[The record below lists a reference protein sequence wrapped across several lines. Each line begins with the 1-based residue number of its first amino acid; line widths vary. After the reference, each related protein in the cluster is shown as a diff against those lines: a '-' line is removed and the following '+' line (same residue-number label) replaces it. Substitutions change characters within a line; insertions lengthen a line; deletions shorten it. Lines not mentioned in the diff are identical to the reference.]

1 MGHLGEEVQGSKLPK
16 HSLKLGDTC
25 SRGASPRCPW
35 ILGPRWGD
43 TARGGQSRFNAILA
57 FSTGLENSPTEQTED
72 LRRVS
77 PILGLEKK
85 ATYRED
91 AVEPKH
97 FFLNF

>member
-16 HSLKLGDTC
+16 HNQELGETC
-25 SRGASPRCPW
+25 SRWAFPRCPW
-35 ILGPRWGD
+35 ILDPRWED
-43 TARGGQSRFNAILA
+43 TARGGQSRFHAILA

-91 AVEPKH
+91 AVEPKLS
-97 FFLNF
+97 F